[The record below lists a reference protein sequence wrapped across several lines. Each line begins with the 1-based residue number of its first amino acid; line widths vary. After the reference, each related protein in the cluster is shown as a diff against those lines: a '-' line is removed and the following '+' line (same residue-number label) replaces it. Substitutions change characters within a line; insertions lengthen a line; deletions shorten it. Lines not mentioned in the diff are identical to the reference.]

1 MTTLTIGWTLDKYR
15 KFTDFSYS
23 DDRVNKVMQ
32 TFSQESS
39 LENRIEQKESN
50 IYDFSHFQSD
60 LSISSV

>member
-1 MTTLTIGWTLDKYR
+1 MTTLTIGWTLDKCC

-23 DDRVNKVMQ
+23 YDRVNKVMQ